1 MLCEQTCLDPHGEA
15 AASALAAASRTGIL
29 NVMASA
35 STPSSADACAAAAG
49 LPQRTAFNILQRLVA
64 VGVAERACSA
74 DSCKGKQ
81 LFYIPEERRR
91 TVLDLGALFDVLL
104 NRARGMEPEMI
115 ARVMSFRV
123 QKLLA
128 VGRAA

>member
-1 MLCEQTCLDPHGEA
+1 MLCAQTCLDPQGKA
-15 AASALAAASRTGIL
+15 VASALAAASRTGIL
-29 NVMASA
+29 NVLASN

-49 LPQRTAFNILQRLVA
+49 LPQRTALNILQRLVA

-74 DSCKGKQ
+74 DSYQGNQ
-81 LFYIPEERRR
+81 RFFIPEERRG
-91 TVLDLGALFDVLL
+91 TLLDLGALFDVLL
-104 NRARGMEPEMI
+104 NRARGMEPDMI

-123 QKLLA
+123 QKMLA